1 MLVDLPA
8 NHAVM
13 TDGRGTNCGTANPP
27 LFIEDCGFE
36 SIQAMFSHLYS
47 NMNPPVAFGTGTGEL
62 RTFEQVYRVTV
73 RIYDKDFCK
82 YLESHC
88 LIRSFFSSKT
98 SVL

>member
-62 RTFEQVYRVTV
+62 RTFEQV
-73 RIYDKDFCK
+73 
-82 YLESHC
+82 
-88 LIRSFFSSKT
+88 
-98 SVL
+98 